1 LQHSIIEEEAAIS
14 ASPMMVDGNDRSG
27 KARMNCC
34 RAKKQSSA
42 APAARFADGGYSG
55 DRRQRDP
62 GYAPFFGA
70 LISAS

>member
-1 LQHSIIEEEAAIS
+1 VKPVER
-14 ASPMMVDGNDRSG
+14 PT
-27 KARMNCC
+27 
-34 RAKKQSSA
+34 
-42 APAARFADGGYSG
+42 AARFADSGYSG